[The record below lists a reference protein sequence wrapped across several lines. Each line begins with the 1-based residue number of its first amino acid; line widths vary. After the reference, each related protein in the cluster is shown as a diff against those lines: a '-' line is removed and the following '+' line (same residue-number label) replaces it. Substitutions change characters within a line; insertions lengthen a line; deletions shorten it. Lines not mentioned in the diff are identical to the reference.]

1 MSPSSKCGLV
11 MFCIAGFALVLA
23 FPSALLSQD
32 SGADRRSRSLIT
44 EGINETRL
52 RTLAGNTPP
61 QANAQNDA
69 GLAPDNLPMEHMMLQ
84 LQRPAEQKQAAR
96 CN

>member
-1 MSPSSKCGLV
+1 MSPSSKCGFV

-32 SGADRRSRSLIT
+32 SSADRRSRPLIT

-52 RTLAGNTPP
+52 RTLAGNTLPRPTRRTMPAWPP
-61 QANAQNDA
+61 TTS
-69 GLAPDNLPMEHMMLQ
+69 
-84 LQRPAEQKQAAR
+84 RWST
-96 CN
+96 